1 MGVTAEAAPSKT
13 ADVWNSGLC
22 HMQQTPSE
30 PQSSAPLLPSPPER
44 DRRAWR
50 GLKPRLGI
58 GGRLALGLAA
68 VGVVILIGR
77 GLSTETTRQS
87 SEAVRRMQGE
97 SEPLARRAN
106 AVLEKLVAYDRSI
119 SEYLQAGHSS
129 DFRTITAAGIEL
141 QGALSAYYDRKPT
154 PALTPAALQLR
165 ALLAAHIAKGERL
178 AKSAAQRAQWVDG
191 RNAALERVYHYIAS
205 AGGAGLAI
213 NGTQVV
219 AQRSLSDLEIAIAA
233 IRGNF
238 APGPIMARREQ
249 DFAAVLAAHTP
260 ELQRSPGKAWLGV
273 VREDFATAVRLRVAI
288 EHFDAASGPARH
300 ELLEDSATLLAAVEE
315 LLQDPARLGLLQA
328 AEHAATS
335 AEAAEHTLTMTGA
348 GVLAVVLLVSVALV
362 LSISLPVRRLTA
374 ATRLIAS
381 GDRGARAPRGGS
393 AEIDELAESFNAMA
407 DQITRAEA
415 ELRAHQV
422 ELERHVAERTRQ
434 LHHLA
439 HHDPLTQLPNR
450 RQLSAR
456 LASALSR
463 ASTTGQRLAL
473 LFVDVDNF
481 KSINDT
487 LGHNFGDRVLQ
498 GIAKRLQAA
507 AGANGLLARLGGD
520 EFTVLFEDVHTV
532 EEVESRAATIVTTL
546 QHPLVID
553 GRALSTSASVGAS
566 LYPDHAED
574 AEGLLRA
581 ADVALFRAKELG
593 RNRFA
598 LYRAALY
605 DAAAQRFRLEQSLR
619 KAVEAGDLLLMF
631 QPQVALHTFEVIG
644 LEALLRWRKPDGR
657 IATATE
663 FIHIAEKT
671 GLIHELTD
679 WVLRSA
685 TSTVA
690 AWRAQGWHRA
700 CVAINVSPPQF
711 FESDFVGHVA
721 RALEVTGL
729 PASALEL
736 ELTETVFQT
745 GPTTID
751 SLRRLRELGVSI
763 ALDDFGIGYSSL
775 TSLEQLPITR
785 VKLDRMLVEGVDT
798 NPRSAAIVRSIVA
811 LCHGL
816 GLQVVAEG
824 VERPAQL
831 EFLAHC
837 GPLGVQGYLL
847 AYPVEA
853 SQAEAEARAAAA
865 RAKVILEA
873 AAKAPQSDVV
883 GNSLVFVAPGTPRK
897 RTN

>member
-1 MGVTAEAAPSKT
+1 
-13 ADVWNSGLC
+13 
-22 HMQQTPSE
+22 MQHSRSE
-30 PQSSAPLLPSPPER
+30 TRSESLLPARLGPGGR
-44 DRRAWR
+44 GWR

-58 GGRLALGLAA
+58 GSRLALGLAA
-68 VGVVILIGR
+68 VAAVILIGH
-77 GLSTETTRQS
+77 GLATRTTRQAS
-87 SEAVRRMQGE
+87 DAVRTMQSE
-97 SEPLARRAN
+97 SEPVARRAS
-106 AVLEKLVAYDRSI
+106 AVLENLVAYDRAV
-119 SEYLQAGHSS
+119 SEYLQAGRSS
-129 DFRTITAAGIEL
+129 DFGTITTAGSALE
-141 QGALSAYYDRKPT
+141 GALAAYYDSQ
-154 PALTPAALQLR
+154 PARTLAPAVLQLR
-165 ALLAAHIAKGERL
+165 TQLSSHVNSGERL
-178 AKSAAQRAQWVDG
+178 AKSAAQRAQWVDE
-191 RNAALERVYHYIAS
+191 RNAALDRVYHYIAS
-205 AGGAGLAI
+205 AGGTGLAI

-219 AQRSLSDLEIAIAA
+219 AQRSLSELEAAIAA

-238 APGPIMARREQ
+238 AAARVMAGRER
-249 DFAAVLAAHTP
+249 DFAAVLAAHTV
-260 ELQRSPGKAWLGV
+260 ELERSPGNAWLEL
-273 VREDFATAVRLRVAI
+273 VREDFATASHLRRAI
-288 EHFDAASGPARH
+288 EHFDTANGPARR
-300 ELLEDSATLLAAVEE
+300 ELLEDSATLIAAVERE
-315 LLQDPARLGLLQA
+315 LQDPARLGLLQA

-335 AEAAEHTLTMTGA
+335 AEIAERTLTMTGA
-348 GVLAVVLLVSVALV
+348 AVLGVVLLVSVALA

-381 GDRGARAPRGGS
+381 GNRGARAPRGGS
-393 AEIDELAESFNAMA
+393 AEIDELAESFNTMA
-407 DQITRAEA
+407 DHIARAEA
-415 ELRAHQV
+415 ELRAHQA

-450 RQLSAR
+450 RHLAAR
-456 LASALSR
+456 LASALPR
-463 ASTTGQRLAL
+463 AAASGQRLAL

-498 GIAKRLQAA
+498 GIAKRLQVA
-507 AGANGLLARLGGD
+507 AGANTLLARLGGD
-520 EFTVLFEDVHTV
+520 EFTVLCEDVKSV
-532 EEVESRAATIVTTL
+532 EEVEGRATAIVTTL
-546 QHPLVID
+546 QHPLTID

-619 KAVEAGDLLLMF
+619 KAVEAGDLMLMF
-631 QPQVALHTFEVIG
+631 QPQVALHTFEVTG

-711 FESDFVGHVA
+711 FESDFVSHVA
-721 RALEVTGL
+721 HALEVTGL

-745 GPTTID
+745 GATTID
-751 SLRRLRELGVSI
+751 SLRRLREQGVSI

-785 VKLDRMLVEGVDT
+785 VKLDRMLVQGIDT

-853 SQAEAEARAAAA
+853 NRAEDEARAAASRA
-865 RAKVILEA
+865 RIILQA
-873 AAKAPQSDVV
+873 AAKAPQPDAAA
-883 GNSLVFVAPGTPRK
+883 GALVFVGPAGGRK

>member
-1 MGVTAEAAPSKT
+1 MG
-13 ADVWNSGLC
+13 
-22 HMQQTPSE
+22 Q
-30 PQSSAPLLPSPPER
+30 PLRLAPPETG
-44 DRRAWR
+44 RRGWL
-50 GLKPRLGI
+50 GLKPRFGI
-58 GGRLALGLAA
+58 GSRLALGMAA
-68 VGVVILIGR
+68 IATVILVGH
-77 GLSTETTRQS
+77 GLGTQATRQAT
-87 SEAVRRMQGE
+87 EAVRRMQSE
-97 SEPLARRAN
+97 SEPLTRQTIAI
-106 AVLEKLVAYDRSI
+106 LQKLIAYDRAV
-119 SEYLQAGHSS
+119 SEYLQAGRSS
-129 DFRTITAAGIEL
+129 DFATITTAGAAL
-141 QGALSAYYDRKPT
+141 QTALAAYYDSKSA
-154 PALTPAALQLR
+154 PALPPAALQLR
-165 ALLAAHIAKGERL
+165 TLLASHIAKGEQL
-178 AKSAAQRAQWVDG
+178 AKSAAQRAQWVDQ
-191 RNAALERVYHYIAS
+191 RNAALERLHRYIAS
-205 AGGAGLAI
+205 AGGTGLAI

-219 AQRSLSDLEIAIAA
+219 AQRSLSELEVAIDA
-233 IRGNF
+233 IRGTF
-238 APGPIMARREQ
+238 APGP
-249 DFAAVLAAHTP
+249 VLARKEQAFATVLTANNA
-260 ELQRSPGKAWLGV
+260 ELQRSPGKAWLDLV
-273 VREDFATAVRLRVAI
+273 HEDFATATRLRLAI
-288 EHFDAASGPARH
+288 EHFDAANGPARH
-300 ELLEDSATLLAAVEE
+300 ELLEDSAALTAAVEE
-315 LLQDPARLGLLQA
+315 QLQEPARIGLLQA
-328 AEHAATS
+328 AQHAATS
-335 AEAAEHTLTMTGA
+335 AQVAEQTLTMTGA
-348 GVLAVVLLVSVALV
+348 AVLGVALLVSIALA

-374 ATRLIAS
+374 ATRLLAS
-381 GDRGARAPRGGS
+381 GNRGARAPRGGS
-393 AEIDELAESFNAMA
+393 AEIDELAESFNTMA
-407 DQITRAEA
+407 DHISRAEA
-415 ELRAHQV
+415 ELRAHQA

-463 ASTTGQRLAL
+463 ASATGQRLAL

-498 GIAKRLQAA
+498 GIAKRLQSA
-507 AGANGLLARLGGD
+507 AGPNGLLARLGGD
-520 EFTVLFEDVHTV
+520 EFTVLFEDVRSV
-532 EEVESRAATIVTTL
+532 EEVESRAAAIVTAL
-546 QHPLVID
+546 QHPLSID
-553 GRALSTSASVGAS
+553 ERALSTSASVGAS

-619 KAVEAGDLLLMF
+619 KAVEAGDLMLMF
-631 QPQVALHTFEVIG
+631 QPQIALHTFEVNH

-657 IATATE
+657 VATATE

-679 WVLRSA
+679 WVLRSS

-690 AWRAQGWHRA
+690 AWRAQGWHHA

-711 FESDFVGHVA
+711 FESDFVGHVE

-729 PASALEL
+729 PPSALEL

-745 GPTTID
+745 GATTID
-751 SLRRLRELGVSI
+751 SLRRLRDLGVSI

-824 VERPAQL
+824 VERPTQL
-831 EFLAHC
+831 DFLSHC

-853 SQAEAEARAAAA
+853 GQAQDEAHAAAA

-873 AAKAPQSDVV
+873 AAKSPHPDAV
-883 GNSLVFVAPGTPRK
+883 GGSLVFVGPSGTRK

>member
-1 MGVTAEAAPSKT
+1 
-13 ADVWNSGLC
+13 
-22 HMQQTPSE
+22 MQQTPPETPPVE
-30 PQSSAPLLPSPPER
+30 PVEPLLPAPVAAGR
-44 DRRAWR
+44 HGWR
-50 GLKPRLGI
+50 PRFGI
-58 GGRLALGLAA
+58 GSRLALGLAA
-68 VGVVILIGR
+68 VAAVILVGH
-77 GLSTETTRQS
+77 GLATQTTRQS
-87 SEAVRRMQGE
+87 TEAVRRMQSE
-97 SEPLARRAN
+97 SEPLARRAS
-106 AVLEKLVAYDRSI
+106 AVLERLVAYDRSVG
-119 SEYLQAGHSS
+119 EYLQVGHPA
-129 DFRTITAAGIEL
+129 DFGTITAAADAL
-141 QGALSAYYDRKPT
+141 QSALTTYYDTT
-154 PALTPAALQLR
+154 PAPSLTPQVVQLR
-165 ALLAAHIAKGERL
+165 TQLSNHVEKGQQL
-178 AKSAAQRAQWVDG
+178 AKSAAQRAQWVDE
-191 RNAALERVYHYIAS
+191 RNAALDRVYHYVAS

-213 NGTQVV
+213 SGTQVI
-219 AQRSLSDLEIAIAA
+219 AQRSLSELEVAIAA

-238 APGPIMARREQ
+238 AVGAAMARREQ
-249 DFAAVLAAHTP
+249 DFASVLNAHTA
-260 ELQRSPGKAWLGV
+260 ELQKSPGRAWLDLV
-273 VREDFATAVRLRVAI
+273 HEDFATATRLRVAI
-288 EHFDAASGPARH
+288 EHFDAANGPARRD
-300 ELLEDSATLLAAVEE
+300 LLEESANLTAAVEE
-315 LLQDPARLGLLQA
+315 QLQEPSRLGLLQA
-328 AEHAATS
+328 AEHAASS
-335 AEAAEHTLTMTGA
+335 AEIAEHTLTMTGA
-348 GVLAVVLLVSVALV
+348 AVLGVVLIVSIALA
-362 LSISLPVRRLTA
+362 LSISLPVRRLTVA
-374 ATRLIAS
+374 IRSMAS
-381 GDRGARAPRGGS
+381 GNRGARAPRGGS
-393 AEIDELAESFNAMA
+393 AEIDELAKSFNTMA
-407 DQITRAEA
+407 DHISSAEA
-415 ELRAHQV
+415 KLRAHQV

-456 LASALSR
+456 LASALAR
-463 ASTTGQRLAL
+463 AAASGQRIAL

-498 GIAKRLQAA
+498 GIARRLQTA
-507 AGANGLLARLGGD
+507 AGPGGLLARLGGD
-520 EFTVLFEDVHTV
+520 EFTVLIEDVRSV
-532 EEVESRAATIVTTL
+532 EEVESRAAAIVTTL
-546 QHPLVID
+546 QHPLTID

-566 LYPDHAED
+566 LYPDHAAD

-598 LYRAALY
+598 LYKAALY

-619 KAVEAGDLLLMF
+619 KAVEAGDLMLMF
-631 QPQVALHTFEVIG
+631 QPQVSLHTFEVTG

-690 AWRAQGWHRA
+690 AWRAQGWQRA
-700 CVAINVSPPQF
+700 CVAINVSAPQF
-711 FESDFVGHVA
+711 LESDFVGHVA

-745 GPTTID
+745 GATTID
-751 SLRRLRELGVSI
+751 SLQRLRELGVSI

-775 TSLEQLPITR
+775 TSLEQLPISR

-824 VERPAQL
+824 VERPTQL
-831 EFLAHC
+831 EFLSHC

-853 SQAEAEARAAAA
+853 HQAEDESKAAAA
-865 RAKVILEA
+865 RARLILEN
-873 AAKAPQSDVV
+873 AAKTPQADVV
-883 GNSLVFVAPGTPRK
+883 GSSLVFVGPSGGRK
-897 RTN
+897 RSN

>member
-1 MGVTAEAAPSKT
+1 LATRSTGEA
-13 ADVWNSGLC
+13 G
-22 HMQQTPSE
+22 
-30 PQSSAPLLPSPPER
+30 
-44 DRRAWR
+44 
-50 GLKPRLGI
+50 
-58 GGRLALGLAA
+58 
-68 VGVVILIGR
+68 
-77 GLSTETTRQS
+77 
-87 SEAVRRMQGE
+87 EAVRRMQTE
-97 SEPLARRAN
+97 SEPLARRADS
-106 AVLEKLVAYDRSI
+106 VLEGLIAYDRAV
-119 SEYLQAGHSS
+119 SEYLQAGRAS
-129 DFRTITAAGIEL
+129 DFHTISEAGARL
-141 QGALSAYYDRKPT
+141 QQALAAYYDGKPT
-154 PALTPAALQLR
+154 PTLAPEALQLR
-165 ALLAAHIAKGERL
+165 GLLSNHIDKGEEL
-178 AKSAAQRAQWVDG
+178 AKSAAQRVQWVDE
-191 RNAALERVYHYIAS
+191 RNTALERVYHYISS
-205 AGGAGLAI
+205 AGGAGLVI

-219 AQRSLSDLEIAIAA
+219 ARRSLSELELAINAV
-233 IRGNF
+233 RGNF
-238 APGPIMARREQ
+238 AAGPVMARKEQ
-249 DFAAVLAAHTP
+249 AFAAVLAAHTA
-260 ELQRSPGKAWLGV
+260 ELQRSPGKAWLALI
-273 VREDFATAVRLRVAI
+273 REDFATAARLRVAI
-288 EHFDAASGPARH
+288 EHFDAANGPARH
-300 ELLEDSATLLAAVEE
+300 ELLEDSAALTTAVEVR
-315 LLQDPARLGLLQA
+315 LQEPARLGLLQA
-328 AEHAATS
+328 AQHAATS
-335 AEAAEHTLTMTGA
+335 AAVAERMLTGTGA
-348 GVLAVVLLVSVALV
+348 AVLGLVLLVSIALA
-362 LSISLPVRRLTA
+362 LSISVPVRRLTA
-374 ATRLIAS
+374 ATRQLA
-381 GDRGARAPRGGS
+381 GGNRAARAPRGGS
-393 AEIDELAESFNAMA
+393 AEIDELAESFNTMA
-407 DQITRAEA
+407 DKIARAEA
-415 ELRAHQV
+415 DLRAHQA

-450 RQLSAR
+450 RQLSAH
-456 LASALSR
+456 LASALAR
-463 ASTTGQRLAL
+463 AAANGQRMAL

-498 GIAKRLQAA
+498 GIASRLEAA
-507 AGANGLLARLGGD
+507 AGTNSLLARLGGD
-520 EFTVLFEDVHTV
+520 EFTVLYEDVRSV
-532 EEVESRAATIVTTL
+532 EEVESRAAAIVSKL
-546 QHPLVID
+546 QQPLSID

-566 LYPDHAED
+566 LYPDHADD

-598 LYRAALY
+598 LYKAALY

-631 QPQVALHTFEVIG
+631 QPQVALHTFEATG

-657 IATATE
+657 IASAGE

-711 FESDFVGHVA
+711 LESDFVSHVEQ
-721 RALEVTGL
+721 ALEVTGL

-785 VKLDRMLVEGVDT
+785 VKLDRMLVEGVDV

-831 EFLAHC
+831 EFLSHC

-853 SQAEAEARAAAA
+853 HQAVDEARTAGA

-873 AAKAPQSDVV
+873 AAKSPQSEAV
-883 GNSLVFVAPGTPRK
+883 GNALVFVGPTGGRK
-897 RTN
+897 RSV

>member
-1 MGVTAEAAPSKT
+1 MHEPADTKGAPAPPVTAPVSAGEPAVPAP
-13 ADVWNSGLC
+13 
-22 HMQQTPSE
+22 
-30 PQSSAPLLPSPPER
+30 
-44 DRRAWR
+44 RRRR
-50 GLKPRLGI
+50 GWRLGI
-58 GGRLALGLAA
+58 GGVFVLALAAIGGVVLIGHVLAQQTTQNAIAA
-68 VGVVILIGR
+68 VQNMQ
-77 GLSTETTRQS
+77 TEH
-87 SEAVRRMQGE
+87 
-97 SEPLARRAN
+97 EPLARSASS
-106 AVLEKLVAYDRSI
+106 VVEKLVAYDRAVT
-119 SEYLQAGHSS
+119 EYMQSS
-129 DFRTITAAGIEL
+129 RGSGVDGVSAAGGEL
-141 QGALSAYYDRKPT
+141 DSAVVSYFGRRAEPNLAPEDLDLR
-154 PALTPAALQLR
+154 LQLSSHVDHGRGIARNAAER
-165 ALLAAHIAKGERL
+165 ATWAEERH
-178 AKSAAQRAQWVDG
+178 
-191 RNAALERVYHYIAS
+191 AALERVEKRITS

-213 NGTQVV
+213 NGNQVV
-219 AQRSLSDLEIAIAA
+219 ATRSLAELATAIGAV
-233 IRGNF
+233 RGDAELSNVI
-238 APGPIMARREQ
+238 GQREQ
-249 DFAAVLAAHTP
+249 EFESALNAHAA
-260 ELQRSPGKAWLGV
+260 ELQSSPGKTWLDLE
-273 VREDFATAVRLRVAI
+273 RKDFALALRMRRNI
-288 EHFDAASGPARH
+288 EKFDATTGQARHQFLEESAALLARVEERLQEPARRN
-300 ELLEDSATLLAAVEE
+300 LLTAA
-315 LLQDPARLGLLQA
+315 A
-328 AEHAATS
+328 HAAT
-335 AEAAEHTLTMTGA
+335 AAEVAEETLTYTGA
-348 GVLAVVLLVSVALV
+348 AVVVVALLVAV
-362 LSISLPVRRLTA
+362 LLAFSISLPVRRLIV
-374 ATRLIAS
+374 ATRELAG
-381 GDRGARAPRGGS
+381 GDRQARAPRGGL
-393 AEIDELAESFNAMA
+393 AELDEMAESFNTMA
-407 DQITRAEA
+407 DQIAEA
-415 ELRAHQV
+415 EGELRAHQAQ
-422 ELERHVAERTRQ
+422 LERHVAERTRQ

-456 LASALSR
+456 LSGALTK
-463 ASTTGQRLAL
+463 AAAADQRLAL
-473 LFVDVDNF
+473 LFLDVDNF

-498 GIAKRLQAA
+498 GIAERLRTT
-507 AGANGLLARLGGD
+507 AGNNMLARLGGD
-520 EFTVLFEDVHTV
+520 EFTMLIEDVTSI
-532 EEVESRAATIVTTL
+532 EQVESKAAELVAAL
-546 QHPLVID
+546 QQPITVD
-553 GRALSTSASVGAS
+553 GRVLSSSASVGAS
-566 LYPDHAED
+566 LFPDHAD
-574 AEGLLRA
+574 NAEGLLRA

-598 LYRAALY
+598 LYKPALY

-631 QPQVALHTFEVIG
+631 QPQVALHTFEVTG

-685 TSTVA
+685 TSTAA

-711 FESDFVGHVA
+711 FESDFVDHIA

-745 GPTTID
+745 GTHTIE
-751 SLRRLRELGVSI
+751 SLRRLREMGVSI

-785 VKLDRMLVEGVDT
+785 VKLDRMLVEGVDS

-831 EFLAHC
+831 EFLSQC

-853 SQAEAEARAAAA
+853 ETAAEEAQAASSRARTIIENASA
-865 RAKVILEA
+865 RGPEVEPTGGGSLIF
-873 AAKAPQSDVV
+873 V
-883 GNSLVFVAPGTPRK
+883 GTGRGRRNS
-897 RTN
+897 N